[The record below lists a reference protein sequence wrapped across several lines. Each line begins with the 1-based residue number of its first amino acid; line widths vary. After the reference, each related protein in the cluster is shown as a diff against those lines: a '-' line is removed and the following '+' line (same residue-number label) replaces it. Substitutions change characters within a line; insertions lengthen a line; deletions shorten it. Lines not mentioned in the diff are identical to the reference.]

1 MNNNMILRNYSSAP
15 PLQTYPQYFQQPIA
29 QPLYTLAVAA
39 PTNYGLAP
47 YYRKPTETTQYG
59 GSPAPHAYPPA
70 GILMSHPFR
79 GNGVHPLQVGV
90 ASTHRGCPAVQH
102 CNVE

>member
-47 YYRKPTETTQYG
+47 YYQKPKETTPTRLRVYLCHTHSG
-59 GSPAPHAYPPA
+59 AMEYTPFRWGSPPPIGA
-70 GILMSHPFR
+70 A
-79 GNGVHPLQVGV
+79 LQYSIVML
-90 ASTHRGCPAVQH
+90 SK
-102 CNVE
+102 